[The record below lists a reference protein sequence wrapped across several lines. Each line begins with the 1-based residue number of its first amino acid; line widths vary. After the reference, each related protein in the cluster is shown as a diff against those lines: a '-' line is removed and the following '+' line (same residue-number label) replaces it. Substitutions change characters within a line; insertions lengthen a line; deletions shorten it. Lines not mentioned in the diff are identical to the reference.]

1 MNSRLENKIFDTLII
16 LLLRS
21 YSGMFDSPARIKE
34 TDIGKRFHLSK
45 EKIKTLL
52 LELHKLE
59 VVDYKPSS
67 NLPILTFLQPRIDQ
81 KLLRIPKAIFEDRK
95 KLAQNKVNSVISYA
109 FKNSICRSVSLLTY
123 FNDNS
128 AKPCGKCD
136 VCLANKKP
144 VDLSNKEFKT
154 IEQAIYLTIEDKALE
169 PKDLINKLRKSYSKE
184 EILFVIKWMLD
195 NEQLAYTSLNRI
207 KQSN

>member
-1 MNSRLENKIFDTLII
+1 MT
-16 LLLRS
+16 
-21 YSGMFDSPARIKE
+21 
-34 TDIGKRFHLSK
+34 T
-45 EKIKTLL
+45 
-52 LELHKLE
+52 
-59 VVDYKPSS
+59 
-67 NLPILTFLQPRIDQ
+67 
-81 KLLRIPKAIFEDRK
+81 
-95 KLAQNKVNSVISYA
+95 
-109 FKNSICRSVSLLTY
+109 
-123 FNDNS
+123 S

-169 PKDLINKLRKSYSKE
+169 PKDLISKLRKSYSKE

-207 KQSN
+207 KRK